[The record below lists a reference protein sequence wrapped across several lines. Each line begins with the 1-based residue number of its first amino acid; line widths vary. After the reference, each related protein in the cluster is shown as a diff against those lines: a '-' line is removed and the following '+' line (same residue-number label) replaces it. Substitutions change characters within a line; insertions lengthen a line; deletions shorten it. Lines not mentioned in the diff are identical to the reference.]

1 MAEEPGPNR
10 ADRRR
15 AEKEGHPLPSEPL
28 KFPIEFDKC
37 PNPDCGST
45 RRFCLEAMKGDI
57 QIEDIGGQT
66 PALFSFEYAYD
77 TPTGPVQLI
86 AVGDVCVDCGL
97 PRIVVMDKVRS
108 KPNPKLHLPPGAGR
122 G

>member
-1 MAEEPGPNR
+1 
-10 ADRRR
+10 
-15 AEKEGHPLPSEPL
+15 
-28 KFPIEFDKC
+28 
-37 PNPDCGST
+37 
-45 RRFCLEAMKGDI
+45 MKGDI
-57 QIEDIGGQT
+57 QIEDIGGMT

-77 TPTGPVQLI
+77 TPNGPVNLV

-108 KPNPKLHLPPGAGR
+108 KPKPKLHLPPSAGH

>member
-1 MAEEPGPNR
+1 MAEESGANR

-15 AEKEGHPLPSEPL
+15 AEKEPFKLPM
-28 KFPIEFDKC
+28 EFDTC
-37 PNPDCGST
+37 PNPDCGSK
-45 RRFCLEAMKGDI
+45 RLFVEEALKHDVNLEGL
-57 QIEDIGGQT
+57 GGKT

-108 KPNPKLHLPPGAGR
+108 MPKPTLHLPPGASR